1 MSNEERVLL
10 TGITGFVGLAIASEL
25 LTHGFQIR
33 ATVRKRDQ
41 EQEIRHLLGELAT
54 QDNLEF
60 VLADLLSDSGWAEAA
75 NGCSYVIHAASPLV
89 LGKIDD
95 ENQLIAPAVDGTR
108 RVLDA
113 AKEAGVRRVVLT
125 STALTVVG
133 HITDRVGGPDDYTPA
148 DLPNNTLYTKSKIMA
163 EDVARA
169 FMKAN
174 PDGPAI
180 TTIHPGVII
189 GPPLRPDEDSESIA
203 LFRGIMNREQPL
215 VPPISFPLADVRD
228 VAKVHVTAMTAND
241 SDNHRYLVSF
251 TEHPQKM
258 IDIADALRANGYS
271 RAPKRVIP
279 WPVLRV
285 VALFNS
291 EIADLVK
298 SVRGRP
304 MQLDTSRTQSDL
316 SWTPIDFEQSVIDTA
331 HALKA
336 TS

>member
-1 MSNEERVLL
+1 MRNEERVLL
-10 TGITGFVGLAIASEL
+10 TGITGFVGLAVASEL
-25 LTHGFQIR
+25 LTQGFHIR
-33 ATVRKRDQ
+33 ATVRKR
-41 EQEIRHLLGELAT
+41 EQEPEIRRLLGELAT

-60 VLADLLSDSGWAEAA
+60 VLADLLSDSRWTEAA
-75 NGCSYVIHAASPLV
+75 KGCTYVIHAASPV
-89 LGKIDD
+89 VIGKVDD

-108 RVLDA
+108 RVLNA
-113 AKEAGVRRVVLT
+113 AKEAEVRRVVLT

-148 DLPNNTLYTKSKIMA
+148 DLPNNTVYTKSKIMA

-169 FMKAN
+169 FMRAN

-215 VPPISFPLADVRD
+215 VPPVAFPLADVRD
-228 VAKVHVTAMTAND
+228 VAWVHIAAMTATD

-251 TEHPQKM
+251 TEKPQKM
-258 IDIADALRANGYS
+258 IDIANALRANGYPK
-271 RAPKRVIP
+271 APKREIP

-285 VALFNS
+285 IALFNS
-291 EIADLVK
+291 EIAGIVK
-298 SVRGRP
+298 SVRGRS
-304 MQLDTSRTQSDL
+304 MRLDTSNTQSDL

-331 HALKA
+331 RVLHS
-336 TS
+336 TG

>member
-1 MSNEERVLL
+1 MRNEERVLL

-25 LTHGFQIR
+25 LTQGFQIR
-33 ATVRKRDQ
+33 ATVRKH
-41 EQEIRHLLGELAT
+41 EQEPEIRRLLGDLAT

-60 VLADLLSDSGWAEAA
+60 VLADLLSDSGWTEAA
-75 NGCSYVIHAASPLV
+75 KGCTYVIHAASPLV
-89 LGKIDD
+89 IGKVDD

-108 RVLDA
+108 RVLHA
-113 AKEAGVRRVVLT
+113 AKEAEVRRVVLT

-148 DLPNNTLYTKSKIMA
+148 EWPDNTVYTKSKIMA

-169 FMKAN
+169 FMRDN

-189 GPPLRPDEDSESIA
+189 GPPLRPNEDSESIA

-215 VPPISFPLADVRD
+215 VPPVAFPLADVRD
-228 VAKVHVTAMTAND
+228 VGRVHIAAMTATD

-251 TEHPQKM
+251 TEKPQKM
-258 IDIADALRANGYS
+258 IDIANALRANGYPK
-271 RAPKRVIP
+271 APKREIP

-285 VALFNS
+285 IALFNS
-291 EIADLVK
+291 EIAGIVK
-298 SVRGRP
+298 SVRGHSMR
-304 MQLDTSRTQSDL
+304 LDTSSTQSEL
-316 SWTPIDFEQSVIDTA
+316 SWTPMDFEQSVVDTA
-331 HALKA
+331 HALTA
-336 TS
+336 TT